1 MNNPGKFR
9 LNVAGILMDS
19 RGRILVCER
28 LGNAGAWQF
37 PQGGVD
43 DGETLEQALFREL
56 QEEIGVDQASYQV
69 SAQKGPYRYV
79 YDGGPIRGFDGK
91 DQYFFLAAY
100 LGAEDAIRLDLPH
113 PEFQAYQWISPS
125 AFQIDWLPNMKKA
138 MYAQVFADLLDV
150 KLNYQP

>member
-1 MNNPGKFR
+1 MSTEGKFR
-9 LNVAGILMDS
+9 LNVAGILMDY
-19 RGRILVCER
+19 RGKILICER

-56 QEEIGVDQASYQV
+56 QEEIGVDKTSYQV
-69 SAQKGPYRYV
+69 KTRTGPYRYA

-91 DQYFFLAAY
+91 DQYFFLATY
-100 LGAEDAIRLDLPH
+100 SGPEDAIRLDLPH

-138 MYAQVFADLLDV
+138 MYAQVFADLLDIT
-150 KLNYQP
+150 LS

>member
-1 MNNPGKFR
+1 MSKLGNFR
-9 LNVAGILMDS
+9 LNVAGILMDA
-19 RGRILVCER
+19 RGRILICER

-56 QEEIGVDQASYQV
+56 QEEIGVDKTSYRV
-69 SAQKGPYRYV
+69 SAQKGPYHYA

-91 DQYFFLAAY
+91 DQYFFLATY
-100 LGAEDAIRLDLPH
+100 SGPEDAIRLDLPH

-125 AFQIDWLPNMKKA
+125 DFKIDWLPNMKKA
-138 MYAQVFADLLDV
+138 MYIRVFEDLLET
-150 KLNYQP
+150 KLA